1 MIVYDLSCSAGHA
14 FEGWFDSGAEF
25 ARQKEA
31 GLVACPVCDG
41 VDVERLPAAK
51 VRVAKAQPRV
61 PASSSNSS
69 STPSSKSP
77 PATRDAIAGIP
88 PELLAKLRE
97 VVRNTE
103 DVGERF
109 PEEARKIHYDE
120 APPRS
125 IRGQAS
131 REEAEAL
138 TEEGID
144 FSQLPPILTRDSH

>member
-1 MIVYDLSCSAGHA
+1 MIVFDLLCSNGHP
-14 FEGWFDSGAEF
+14 FEGWFASGAEF
-25 ARQKEA
+25 DRQKEA
-31 GLVACPVCDG
+31 RLVSCPVCDG
-41 VDVERLPAAK
+41 ADVERRPSAK
-51 VRVAKAQPRV
+51 VRVTKA
-61 PASSSNSS
+61 PAAA
-69 STPSSKSP
+69 PAP
-77 PATRDAIAGIP
+77 PAAAGDAIAGIS

-120 APPRS
+120 TPARS
-125 IRGQAS
+125 IRGKAS

-138 TEEGID
+138 AEEGID

>member
-1 MIVYDLSCSAGHA
+1 MIVYDLTCSAGHA
-14 FEGWFDSGAEF
+14 FEGWFDSGDEF
-25 ARQKEA
+25 TRQKEA

-41 VDVERLPAAK
+41 TDVERLPAAK
-51 VRVAKAQPRV
+51 VRVTKAQPPA
-61 PASSSNSS
+61 PASSPTSS
-69 STPSSKSP
+69 SASP
-77 PATRDAIAGIP
+77 PATRDAIAGIS

-109 PEEARKIHYDE
+109 PEEARKIHYEE
-120 APPRS
+120 APARS

-131 REEAEAL
+131 REEALAL

-144 FSQLPPILTRDSH
+144 FSQLPPILTRETH

>member
-1 MIVYDLSCSAGHA
+1 MIVYDLTCSAGHA
-14 FEGWFDSGAEF
+14 FEGWFDSGDEF

-31 GLVACPVCDG
+31 GLLACPVCDRI
-41 VDVERLPAAK
+41 DVERLPAAK
-51 VRVAKAQPRV
+51 VRVAKAQRPG
-61 PASSSNSS
+61 PASSPI
-69 STPSSKSP
+69 TP
-77 PATRDAIAGIP
+77 PATRDAIAGIS

-120 APPRS
+120 APARS
-125 IRGQAS
+125 IRGKAS

>member
-1 MIVYDLSCSAGHA
+1 MIIFDLHCANGHA
-14 FEGWFDSGAEF
+14 FEGWFASGAEF
-25 ARQKEA
+25 DRQKEA
-31 GLVACPVCDG
+31 RLVSCPVCDG
-41 VDVERLPAAK
+41 SDIERRPSAR
-51 VRVAKAQPRV
+51 VRVAKAPEAA
-61 PASSSNSS
+61 PA
-69 STPSSKSP
+69 
-77 PATRDAIAGIP
+77 PAPVTAARGEAIAGLP

-120 APPRS
+120 VPPRS

-138 TEEGID
+138 AEEGID
-144 FSQLPPILTRDSH
+144 FSQLPPILTRESH

>member
-1 MIVYDLSCSAGHA
+1 MIVYDLYCSSGHA
-14 FEGWFDSGAEF
+14 FEGWFASGAEF
-25 ARQKEA
+25 DRQKEA
-31 GLVACPVCDG
+31 RLVSCPICDG
-41 VDVERLPAAK
+41 SDVERRPSAN
-51 VRVAKAQPRV
+51 VRVVKATV
-61 PASSSNSS
+61 AAPAP
-69 STPSSKSP
+69 PS
-77 PATRDAIAGIP
+77 AAHDVIAGIS

-131 REEAEAL
+131 REEADAL
-138 TEEGID
+138 SEEGID
-144 FSQLPPILTRDSH
+144 FSQLPPILTRESH

>member
-1 MIVYDLSCSAGHA
+1 MIVYDLTCSAGHA
-14 FEGWFDSGAEF
+14 FEGWFDSGDEF
-25 ARQKEA
+25 ARQKAA

-41 VDVERLPAAK
+41 IDVERLPAAK
-51 VRVAKAQPRV
+51 VRVAKARPPA
-61 PASSSNSS
+61 PASSPTSS
-69 STPSSKSP
+69 STSP
-77 PATRDAIAGIP
+77 PANGEAIAGIS

-125 IRGQAS
+125 IRGKAS

-144 FSQLPPILTRDSH
+144 FSQLPSILTRDSH